1 MYPSSGAAKAA
12 VSRRPKRGP
21 KHWIREWLNKARQ
34 ASRPLIMAFC
44 LVFLPFIRWFGIP
57 SPFAA
62 ALLLAFAGKP
72 SPICLL
78 GLGTS
83 LLLRLAWGLEMDL
96 WQFVGCA
103 GLWALLQRCKPRAGI
118 EVAALGGLAMMPR
131 VFAALA
137 AQQPLDILLSCAAVP
152 LCMLFSALLRYG
164 IDAVDL
170 TGAALRGGERFC
182 LLLTALVLISGFGYF
197 YIGSLSLGQAAAI
210 TAALLFAWANGPV
223 YGVVGGL
230 MTGLALVLVGQD
242 VHGMLALA
250 LCGFLGGLAP
260 VARTRWLAV
269 PAVALADVLS
279 WFFIPFARPP
289 LGVWT
294 AMAGALGYAMAP
306 SRTLDWL
313 KPYLHGVEA
322 RDKSMENAF
331 VTQRISHMRDA
342 IESLARALPRWE
354 EETPSAGEDLGTLLC
369 AQCPNRELCWGRSR
383 EKTEKMLCAMM
394 ERCGK
399 AELAETET
407 LPSLAQEGCLRADR
421 VADKARDAALLR
433 KKREASQRQARYE
446 RELTLTHLAALSGTL
461 GDLGVMA
468 AGESFNDLRAAHVMT
483 LALEELNIPAR
494 LSYARRVDGHLQA
507 ALEAESLI
515 PMQKPL
521 GQLLRY
527 LAQEEELPLAV
538 ARSEKGHIE
547 LEEIPLY
554 SASVG
559 TASICAEG
567 EKADACGD
575 ACRAKRCEGGRL
587 LMMLCDGMGH
597 GAKAHWQSEK
607 TLELLLLLLEAGYT
621 RRQAITAV
629 NGIMLGGQTQERF
642 STVDLADVDLWTG
655 DVYGEKLGACASWVV
670 RGNHMKKM
678 EGSSLPLGIVR
689 EAASTPVQ
697 FRLHSGDIL
706 VLMSDGVADA
716 FENDTELKKALE
728 DSLYIQPQRMAD
740 ALLRGALIAGGGV
753 PKDDMSV
760 MVLLLMDRQRYA
772 RRDEIGAEN

>member
-1 MYPSSGAAKAA
+1 MYPSSGASKAV
-12 VSRRPKRGP
+12 VSRRPKRGRRYRL
-21 KHWIREWLNKARQ
+21 REWLNGARQ

-72 SPICLL
+72 SPACLA
-78 GLGTS
+78 GLGVS
-83 LLLRLAWGLEMDL
+83 LALRLIWGLEADA

-103 GLWALLQRCKPRAGI
+103 GLWVLLQKCRPRAGI

-137 AQQPLDILLSCAAVP
+137 AHQPMDILLSCAAVP

-164 IDAVDL
+164 MDAVSL
-170 TGAALRGGERFC
+170 TGGALRGGERFC
-182 LLLTALVLISGFGYF
+182 LLLTGLVLISGLGYF
-197 YIGSLSLGQAAAI
+197 YIGPLSMGQAVAV
-210 TAALLFAWANGPV
+210 TATLIFAWGNGPV
-223 YGVVGGL
+223 YGVAGGL
-230 MTGLALVLVGQD
+230 MTGLSLSLVGQD
-242 VHGMLALA
+242 IHGMLTLA
-250 LCGFLGGLAP
+250 LCGFFGGLAP
-260 VARTRWLAV
+260 VGRMRWLAV
-269 PAVALADVLS
+269 PAVALADVLG
-279 WFFIPFARPP
+279 WFFTPFSQPP
-289 LGVWT
+289 LGAWT
-294 AMAGALGYAMAP
+294 AMAGALGYALMP
-306 SRTLDWL
+306 SRTLEWL

-322 RDKSMENAF
+322 RDRSMENAF
-331 VTQRISHMRDA
+331 VTHRVSHMRDA
-342 IESLARALPRWE
+342 IESLARALPAWE
-354 EETPSAGEDLGTLLC
+354 EEAPSEGEELGALLC

-394 ERCGK
+394 ERCGRG
-399 AELAETET
+399 EPMEEEQ
-407 LPSLAQEGCLRADR
+407 LPAPVLEGCLRAER
-421 VADKARDAALLR
+421 VADKARDASLLR
-433 KKREASQRQARYE
+433 QKREAAQRQARYE

-461 GDLGVMA
+461 GELGVAA
-468 AGESFNDLRAAHVMT
+468 AGESFNDLRAAHVIT

-507 ALEAESLI
+507 ALEADSLT

-521 GQLLRY
+521 GRLLRY
-527 LAQEEELPLAV
+527 LAREEELSLMV
-538 ARSEKGHIE
+538 SRSEKGRIE

-559 TASICAEG
+559 TASLCAEG

-587 LMMLCDGMGH
+587 LLMLCDGMGH
-597 GAKAHWQSEK
+597 GEKAHRQSEK

-629 NGIMLGGQTQERF
+629 NGIMLGAQTQERF

-670 RGNHMKKM
+670 RGSHMKKM

-716 FENDTELKKALE
+716 FENDAECKKALE

-772 RRDEIGAEN
+772 PKDNPDDET